1 MNSPKEK
8 ALELVEKYKIIIA
21 DDVVDMKIIYGT
33 LTNKLAKQCVLIA
46 VDELISISLP
56 SSEFGGVITN
66 NTTEYWND
74 VRNEIN
80 KL

>member
-1 MNSPKEK
+1 MEAKEK
-8 ALELVEKYKIIIA
+8 AKELVEIYKIIIA

-33 LTNKLAKQCVLIA
+33 LTNKLAKQCALIA
-46 VDELISISLP
+46 VDEILDLNLGLSNCD
-56 SSEFGGVITN
+56 EN
-66 NTTEYWND
+66 NWDIEKFYKE